1 MKTVRYCVL
10 IVSTLLVIACNSG
23 VNEATELEQQEEAKA
38 SYAVTLRAFCLRHPG
53 YVVCQP

>member
-1 MKTVRYCVL
+1 MKTANYCAL
-10 IVSTLLVIACNSG
+10 IVSTLLLIACNGG

-38 SYAVTLRAFCLRHPG
+38 SYVVTLRAFCLRHPG